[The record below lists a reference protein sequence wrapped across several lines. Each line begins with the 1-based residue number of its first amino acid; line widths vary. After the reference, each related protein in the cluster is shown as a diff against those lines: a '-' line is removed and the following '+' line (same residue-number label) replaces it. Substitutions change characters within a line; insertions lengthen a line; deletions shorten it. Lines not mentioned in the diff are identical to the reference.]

1 MAMHH
6 WLQHSRPRSGNSGTC
21 TGTPIA
27 ARCWMDDV
35 LALPAE
41 TPADKRAEVLQHMA
55 EGRADQEIANALSI
69 SYRTVTTH
77 VTRILTRLGVESHSA
92 AASLAM
98 RWRIAW
104 ICAAIAR
111 IRTLRIRILTDSCCL
126 SIAHD

>member
-21 TGTPIA
+21 MGTPIA

-55 EGRADQEIANALSI
+55 EG
-69 SYRTVTTH
+69 
-77 VTRILTRLGVESHSA
+77 
-92 AASLAM
+92 
-98 RWRIAW
+98 
-104 ICAAIAR
+104 
-111 IRTLRIRILTDSCCL
+111 
-126 SIAHD
+126 